1 MVGLSL
7 NLVLID
13 VVRLTGQQALGILL
27 LVPPQDWGYR
37 HVAFYVGVWGSEFR
51 PSLSSEPAPPSLR
64 LPLGGEPL
72 WNILAR

>member
-1 MVGLSL
+1 MMGLSL

-13 VVRLTGQQALGILL
+13 VLRLTGQQASGILL
-27 LVPPQDWGYR
+27 LVPPQHWGSR
-37 HVAFYVGVWGSEFR
+37 HVAFYVGIWGSELR
-51 PSLSSEPAPPSLR
+51 PSVSSEPAPPSLR